1 MDNMKVVFD
10 ILIICLL
17 FPAII
22 YMIVLNQRIK
32 TLRGQKEDFLKLIA
46 VFNDVTAKAEA
57 SLLKIKTIGETS
69 GKNLKELVDQASSL
83 REDLA
88 FMNDRA
94 VLNVGNL
101 EKLIREAKF
110 EEENIRNGVKPS
122 LNQPTYG
129 AIDDNFNNQ
138 NLKGF
143 GKKTTNSIK
152 SNRYDDADEDVLAAI
167 KMAKTEASK
176 YDKNNAKKEKDN
188 RDFNID
194 DDEHTEIER
203 ELIRDV
209 FMNIHKKGE

>member
-1 MDNMKVVFD
+1 MKVVFD

-69 GKNLKELVDQASSL
+69 GKNLKELVEQASSL

-110 EEENIRNGVKPS
+110 EEENIKNGAKPS
-122 LNQPTYG
+122 LNQSTYG
-129 AIDDNFNNQ
+129 AIDEGFNNQ

-143 GKKTTNSIK
+143 NKKTPNPIK
-152 SNRYDDADEDVLAAI
+152 SVRYDDNPEEDVLAAI

-176 YDKNNAKKEKDN
+176 YDKNNMKKDN
-188 RDFNID
+188 RSIDTD

-203 ELIRDV
+203 EFIRDV
-209 FMNIHKKGE
+209 FMSIHKKGE